1 MNNVSCRRD
10 MTEILLKST
19 YSTIQSSKPV
29 TSTNVLHSFISGVAV
44 VFCYINNVTLFCACM
59 TIHERRVEQNRHY
72 LTCHKIKT
80 KEELRQEGKSNSYVI
95 CCGGKPPTSREESES
110 LLDKFPR
117 WIVPKIVLKL
127 PCKIII
133 LFLFA
138 GYLAAAINGC
148 INLRQGLKFTEL
160 VSENSYFY
168 SYSSYQEE
176 YFTRQIPVMFVID
189 GTYTYSS
196 ATTQANIE
204 DFVSYAQA
212 DAYFNDHFEVNWL
225 KIYKSSSFYNASS
238 EAKFIAGLQKFLN
251 RTEYSMFQNDVKIDL
266 ANNAITA
273 SRFYLLSVN
282 LEDSQEEGK
291 LMLESRDLA
300 DDAPFNCFA
309 YHFAYIAYEQ
319 YVAILGQTLQSVG
332 IALAAVF
339 VVTCIFMPHPL
350 LVLLCTIAV
359 TMIMVGVFGFLI
371 YIDVA
376 LSSITMIHLIMSI
389 GFSVDFTA
397 HVCHGFMI
405 SDGKTRDIR
414 VKQAI
419 DKTGAPI
426 FQGAVSSI
434 LGVVILFG
442 AKSYIFRTFAAVM
455 CFVLLFGIAHA
466 LLLLPVILSW
476 IGPGRLSS
484 AFDEERNAQ
493 ANNSLPLET
502 RDENGVRNGDFPP
515 VTEETRL
522 TNDRIN
528 GGPEITPY
536 GDFES

>member
-1 MNNVSCRRD
+1 
-10 MTEILLKST
+10 
-19 YSTIQSSKPV
+19 
-29 TSTNVLHSFISGVAV
+29 
-44 VFCYINNVTLFCACM
+44 M

-72 LTCHKIKT
+72 LTCRKIKT
-80 KEELRQEGKSNSYVI
+80 KEELREEGKSNSYVI
-95 CCGGKPPTSREESES
+95 CCGGRPPTSREESES

-117 WIVPKIVLKL
+117 WIVPKIVLNL

-168 SYSSYQEE
+168 SYSSYQED

-204 DFVSYAQA
+204 DFVSYVQA
-212 DAYFNDHFEVNWL
+212 DSYFDDNYEVNWL
-225 KIYKSSSFYNASS
+225 TVYKSSPDFNDSS
-238 EAKFIAGLQKFLN
+238 EANFIAGLQTFLN
-251 RTEYSMFQNDVKIDL
+251 RSEYSMFQNDVIIDTT
-266 ANNAITA
+266 NNVITA

-389 GFSVDFTA
+389 GFSIDFTA

-405 SDGKTRDIR
+405 SDGKTRAIR

-476 IGPGRLSS
+476 IGPGRLNSV
-484 AFDEERNAQ
+484 FDEEENG
-493 ANNSLPLET
+493 ET
-502 RDENGVRNGDFPP
+502 RNSTPVENYEQNGVK
-515 VTEETRL
+515 
-522 TNDRIN
+522 N
-528 GGPEITPY
+528 GGFHHMGEDTKYNGALNSNPQVTPY
-536 GDFES
+536 GDFESKAGNFQLEPSGRKGEYNWSEKQD